1 MWTQVGV
8 NGSSSQD
15 TEEEKTTE
23 APSTLVASLSDHGT
37 ISDKASSV
45 NLFHML
51 SSFSTWPWCILYM
64 NGFRSCNCCV
74 VLSKF

>member
-1 MWTQVGV
+1 M

-37 ISDKASSV
+37 ISDKTRSV

-51 SSFSTWPWCILYM
+51 SSFST
-64 NGFRSCNCCV
+64 
-74 VLSKF
+74 